1 MTHKQAEHNDI
12 TLFSEDLITRLNFRR
27 FTEAKEFEFPVS
39 QISKELIEEYEKY
52 LIKSMLEGLVADTF
66 WIREKSGILVRKVC
80 TTYTS
85 ATTILR
91 FKISYYM
98 LHVKLIA

>member
-1 MTHKQAEHNDI
+1 MTHKQAEHTDI

-27 FTEAKEFEFPVS
+27 FTEAKEFELEPIS
-39 QISKELIEEYEKY
+39 QISKELIEEYD